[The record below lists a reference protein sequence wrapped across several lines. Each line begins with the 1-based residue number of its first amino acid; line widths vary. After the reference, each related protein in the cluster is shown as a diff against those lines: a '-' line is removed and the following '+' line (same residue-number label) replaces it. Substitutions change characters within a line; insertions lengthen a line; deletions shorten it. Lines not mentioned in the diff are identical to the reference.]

1 MVPAPATAP
10 TALDLLGLVLGS
22 SFAAGINLYA
32 TVLIVGLVQVAGWAV
47 LPPGL
52 AILSHPVVLGV
63 AGFLFLVE
71 FLADKIPFV
80 DTVWDAAHTI
90 VRPLAAAAIGFGA
103 LSQAPDGWQVGAAL
117 LAGTVALTSH
127 GAKASTRAAANA
139 SPEPFSNWILSL
151 GEDLL
156 AGALTWLATMH
167 PAIAAAVVGV
177 LLVAAIVLIRAIV
190 RLARRWLLDPLLDS
204 GASPRDAPPPAS

>member
-1 MVPAPATAP
+1 MVPESSTAP
-10 TALDLLGLVLGS
+10 SALELLGLVLGS
-22 SFAAGINLYA
+22 SFAAGINVYA
-32 TVLIVGLVQVAGWAV
+32 TVLIIGLVQVAGWAT
-47 LPPGL
+47 LPAGL
-52 AILSHPVVLGV
+52 VILSHPVVLGV
-63 AGFLFLVE
+63 AALLCLVE

-80 DTVWDAAHTI
+80 DTLWDAAHTI

-127 GAKASTRAAANA
+127 SAKASTRAAANV

-156 AGALTWLATMH
+156 AAALTWLATTH
-167 PAIAAAVVGV
+167 PVIAVGVVGV
-177 LLVAAIVLIRAIV
+177 LLIAAVLMIRAIV
-190 RLARRWLLDPLLDS
+190 RLACRWLLDPLLDS
-204 GASPRDAPPPAS
+204 RIAPRDGPPP

>member
-1 MVPAPATAP
+1 MVPEPSTAP
-10 TALDLLGLVLGS
+10 SALELLGLVLGA

-32 TVLIVGLVQVAGWAV
+32 TVLIVGLVQVAGWAT
-47 LPPGL
+47 LPAGL
-52 AILSHPVVLGV
+52 AILSNPVVLGV
-63 AGFLFLVE
+63 AAFLFLVE

-80 DTVWDAAHTI
+80 DTLWDAAHTI

-117 LAGTVALTSH
+117 LAGTVARTSH
-127 GAKASTRAAANA
+127 SAKASTRAAANM

-156 AGALTWLATMH
+156 AAALTWLATTH
-167 PAIAAAVVGV
+167 PVIAAGVVGV
-177 LLVAAIVLIRAIV
+177 LLIAAVLLIRAIV

-204 GASPRDAPPPAS
+204 GAAPRG